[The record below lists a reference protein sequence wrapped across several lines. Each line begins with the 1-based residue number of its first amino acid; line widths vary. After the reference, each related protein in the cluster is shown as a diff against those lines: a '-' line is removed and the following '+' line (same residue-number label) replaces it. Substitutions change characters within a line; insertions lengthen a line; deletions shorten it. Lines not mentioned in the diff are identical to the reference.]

1 MGLEDRISSVHLDI
15 LKEIG
20 NIGAAHAATS
30 LSILLHRKIDMN
42 VPKVSIE
49 SFSEMMEM
57 AGGSENV
64 VASVLLR
71 IEGDASGYMF
81 FVLSIQQC
89 ERFIRQ
95 MTGDTHFSFDRTPI
109 SELGISAFQELGNIL
124 AGSYL
129 TALSD
134 FTHLEL
140 YPSVPQLSI
149 DMFGAIISH
158 GLIELSQT
166 SDYAIVIDT
175 SLKDE
180 QAKNEQTM
188 NGQFFLLP
196 NLDSFETIFEA
207 LGVSFNE

>member
-1 MGLEDRISSVHLDI
+1 MGIEDKIKSMHLDI

-30 LSILLHRKIDMN
+30 LSILLNKKIEMN

-49 SFSEMMEM
+49 SFSEMMEL

-64 VASVLLR
+64 VSCVLLR
-71 IEGDASGYMF
+71 IEGEASGYMF
-81 FVLSIQQC
+81 FILPLQQS
-89 ERFIRQ
+89 EKFIRQ
-95 MTGDTHFSFDRTPI
+95 MTGDEHFSFDQPTV

-134 FTHLEL
+134 FTNLDL

-175 SLKDE
+175 RLSDE
-180 QAKNEQTM
+180 QAEYDQTM

-196 NLDSFETIFEA
+196 NPDSFETIFQA
-207 LGVSFNE
+207 LGVGLHE

>member
-1 MGLEDRISSVHLDI
+1 MGLEDKITSVHLDI

-30 LSILLHRKIDMN
+30 LSIVLNKKIDMN

-49 SFSEMMEM
+49 SFTEMMEM
-57 AGGSENV
+57 AGGSENI
-64 VASVLLR
+64 VACVLLQ

-81 FVLSIQQC
+81 FILSIKQC
-89 ERFIRQ
+89 ENFIRQ
-95 MTGDTHFSFDRTPI
+95 MTGDVHFSIRQPAL

-129 TALSD
+129 TALSN
-134 FTHLEL
+134 FTKLEL
-140 YPSVPQLSI
+140 YPSVPLVCF

-175 SLKDE
+175 SLSDE
-180 QAKNEQTM
+180 HDGFGDTM

-196 NLDSFETIFEA
+196 NPDSFQTIFQA
-207 LGVSFNE
+207 LGVEI

>member
-1 MGLEDRISSVHLDI
+1 MGLEEKITSVHLDI

-30 LSILLHRKIDMN
+30 LSILLNKKIDMN

-49 SFSEMMEM
+49 SFTEMMEI
-57 AGGSENV
+57 AGGSENIVACV
-64 VASVLLR
+64 VLH
-71 IEGDASGYMF
+71 IEGELSGYMF
-81 FVLSIQQC
+81 FVLSLQQC
-89 ERFIRQ
+89 ENFIKQ
-95 MTGDTHFSFDRTPI
+95 MTGDSQFSFNQTTV
-109 SELGISAFQELGNIL
+109 SELGISAFKELGNIL

-129 TALSD
+129 TALSEL
-134 FTHLEL
+134 TKLEL
-140 YPSVPQLSI
+140 YPSVPLACF

-175 SLKDE
+175 SLTDDKAELGD
-180 QAKNEQTM
+180 TM

-196 NLDSFETIFEA
+196 NPDSFQTIFQA
-207 LGVSFNE
+207 LGVGL

>member
-1 MGLEDRISSVHLDI
+1 MGLEDKITSIQLDI

-30 LSILLHRKIDMN
+30 LSILLNKKIDMN

-64 VASVLLR
+64 VACVVLQ

-81 FVLSIQQC
+81 FVFSLQQC
-89 ERFIRQ
+89 ENFIKQ
-95 MTGDTHFSFDRTPI
+95 MTGDDQFSFNQVSV

-129 TALSD
+129 TALSN
-134 FTHLEL
+134 FTKLEL
-140 YPSVPQLSI
+140 YPSVPHVCV

-175 SLKDE
+175 SLSDDKAEFGDM
-180 QAKNEQTM
+180 M

-196 NLDSFETIFEA
+196 NPDSFQTIFHA
-207 LGVSFNE
+207 LGVGL